1 MQKETVLIYSTILI
15 WTAEIKSVDRKPELV
30 PHIVFAVT
38 LCGVLATCPSRQVQS
53 NWSYDSCVAH
63 SILLI
68 M

>member
-15 WTAEIKSVDRKPELV
+15 WTAEMKSVERKPELV

-38 LCGVLATCPSRQVQS
+38 LGGVLATCPSRQIQS
-53 NWSYDSCVAH
+53 NWSCDSCVAH
-63 SILLI
+63 LVLLI